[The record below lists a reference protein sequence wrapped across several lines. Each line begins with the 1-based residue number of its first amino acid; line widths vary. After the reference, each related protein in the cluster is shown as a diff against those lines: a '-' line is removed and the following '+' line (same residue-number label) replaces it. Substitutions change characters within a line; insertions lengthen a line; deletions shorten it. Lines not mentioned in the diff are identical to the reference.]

1 MSSWSFAV
9 VPLQLT
15 TEFTIQSEV
24 TYYNEALS
32 LWEPFLEPVAVQR
45 GKYQPW
51 NFQVQV
57 SWDAVCCL

>member
-1 MSSWSFAV
+1 MAN
-9 VPLQLT
+9 
-15 TEFTIQSEV
+15 FTVHSEV

-32 LWEPFLEPVAVQR
+32 FWEPILEPVAVQR

-57 SWDAVCCL
+57 S